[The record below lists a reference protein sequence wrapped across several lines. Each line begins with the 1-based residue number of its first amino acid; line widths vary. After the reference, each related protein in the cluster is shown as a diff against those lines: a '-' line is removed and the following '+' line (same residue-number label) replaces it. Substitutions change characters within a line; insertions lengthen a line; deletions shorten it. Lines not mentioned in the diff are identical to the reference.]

1 MISRAMSAVD
11 EKWAQHSS
19 RTIKEVDGLSTRLAA
34 AEVAVG
40 IGDEQIAE
48 AKERATA
55 FHQSLQDAKVLEKT
69 YMHLHDK
76 ETLSLERGTY
86 VGVFHIYKCFP
97 FPFVIVF

>member
-1 MISRAMSAVD
+1 MLEQPLETSIRS
-11 EKWAQHSS
+11 
-19 RTIKEVDGLSTRLAA
+19 I
-34 AEVAVG
+34 
-40 IGDEQIAE
+40 DEQIAE